1 MEALIEAAKKNDFPS
16 TINLVMSNKE
26 DAEGI
31 NIASSHQIKTQYANK
46 KEFESVAQSL
56 LEDEK
61 IELICLAGFMQIIS
75 KNFLQR
81 WKDRIINIHPS
92 YLPSFKGLN
101 AQEQAIKAR
110 ASYSGCTVH
119 FVNEKKDE
127 GEIILQKKTLIN
139 ANDDTESLSKKILRE
154 EHIIY
159 PKALEIV
166 ADKILKTKN

>member
-1 MEALIEAAKKNDFPS
+1 
-16 TINLVMSNKE
+16 
-26 DAEGI
+26 
-31 NIASSHQIKTQYANK
+31 
-46 KEFESVAQSL
+46 
-56 LEDEK
+56 
-61 IELICLAGFMQIIS
+61 MQIIS
-75 KNFLQR
+75 KEFLQR

-92 YLPSFKGLN
+92 YLPYFKGLN
-101 AQEQAIKAR
+101 AQEQAIKAG

-119 FVNEKKDE
+119 FVNEKIDD

-166 ADKILKTKN
+166 ADKILKTRN